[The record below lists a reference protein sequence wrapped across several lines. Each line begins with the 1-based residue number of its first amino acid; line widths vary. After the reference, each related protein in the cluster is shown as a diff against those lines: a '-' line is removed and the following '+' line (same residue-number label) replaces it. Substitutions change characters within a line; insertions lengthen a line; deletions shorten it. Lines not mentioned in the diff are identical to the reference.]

1 MSNWILVSI
10 VENILK
16 ALLVAVS
23 AVVEPV
29 TDPTWAHQ
37 DSDSPVYKD
46 EQGSDSPTE
55 ENADETK

>member
-1 MSNWILVSI
+1 

-23 AVVEPV
+23 AVVEPI
-29 TDPTWAHQ
+29 TDPTWAYQ

-46 EQGSDSPTE
+46 EQSSDSPTE
-55 ENADETK
+55 EDVDEAE